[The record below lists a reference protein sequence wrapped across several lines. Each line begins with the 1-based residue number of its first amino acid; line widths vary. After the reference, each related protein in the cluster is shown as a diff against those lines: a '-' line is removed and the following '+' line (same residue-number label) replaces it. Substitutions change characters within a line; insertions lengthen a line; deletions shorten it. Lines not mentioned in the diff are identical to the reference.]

1 LPATGRIDNPQYS
14 GNAQEQQMN
23 LEKVLFA
30 FFIVLSLTLNFG
42 FFIGDID
49 DPNHHNVYELYAAL
63 VVSLIA
69 TILKFGDRAHI
80 GAVLLATSLVA
91 DLQLIAAAV
100 VWTLFAHTTEAGLT
114 PSVMASIVS
123 LSGGALLAN
132 VTSVIILVTET
143 VMFRR

>member
-1 LPATGRIDNPQYS
+1 
-14 GNAQEQQMN
+14 MN
-23 LEKVLFA
+23 LEKVVFA

-42 FFIGDID
+42 FFIGELDN
-49 DPNHHNVYELYAAL
+49 PNHHNIYELFAAL

-69 TILKFGDRAHI
+69 TIMKFGDRAHI

-91 DLQLIAAAV
+91 DLQLIAAV
-100 VWTLFAHTTEAGLT
+100 IVWTVSEHGTGTGLS
-114 PSVMASIVS
+114 PMVMSSIVS

-132 VTSVIILVTET
+132 IISVIILVTET

>member
-1 LPATGRIDNPQYS
+1 
-14 GNAQEQQMN
+14 MN
-23 LEKVLFA
+23 LEKVFFA

-42 FFIGDID
+42 FFIGDLD

-69 TILKFGDRAHI
+69 TIMKFGDRAHI

-91 DLQLIAAAV
+91 DLQLIAAVV
-100 VWTLFAHTTEAGLT
+100 VWTLSVHTADIGLT
-114 PSVMASIVS
+114 PSIMASIVS

-132 VTSVIILVTET
+132 ITSVIILVTET

>member
-1 LPATGRIDNPQYS
+1 
-14 GNAQEQQMN
+14 MN

-49 DPNHHNVYELYAAL
+49 DPNHHNIYELFAAL

-100 VWTLFAHTTEAGLT
+100 VWTLFEHTTETGVS

-132 VTSVIILVTET
+132 ITSVTILVTET